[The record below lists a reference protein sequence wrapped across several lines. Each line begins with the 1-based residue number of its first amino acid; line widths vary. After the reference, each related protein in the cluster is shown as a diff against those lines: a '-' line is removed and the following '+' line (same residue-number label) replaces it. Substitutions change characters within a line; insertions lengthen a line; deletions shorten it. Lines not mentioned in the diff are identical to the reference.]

1 MPWWRN
7 WPVRKDD
14 ITSEL
19 PGVPR
24 RPGRPP
30 SGKAKDDSK
39 RSQDKRARLL
49 AEGKKQ
55 ISITLSLEVIDALKK
70 HIEFKDLTLGD
81 AVEKALRDRFLR
93 KR

>member
-1 MPWWRN
+1 MTAQKGDVFTAP
-7 WPVRKDD
+7 
-14 ITSEL
+14 L
-19 PGVPR
+19 PGVAKKL
-24 RPGRPP
+24 GRPAT
-30 SGKAKDDSK
+30 GKAMDNAARSK
-39 RSQDKRARLL
+39 AKREKLL

-55 ISITLSLEVIDALKK
+55 ISVTLSLEVIEALEK

>member
-1 MPWWRN
+1 MT
-7 WPVRKDD
+7 RKDD
-14 ITSEL
+14 VTGEL

-24 RPGRPP
+24 RQGRPP
-30 SGKAKDDSK
+30 TGKALDNAARSK
-39 RSQDKRARLL
+39 AKRERLE

-55 ISITLSLEVIDALKK
+55 VSVTISIEVLEAIRK

-81 AVEKALRDRFLR
+81 AFEKALRDRFLR

>member
-1 MPWWRN
+1 MTDVKTLP
-7 WPVRKDD
+7 
-14 ITSEL
+14 L
-19 PGVPR
+19 PGIKGKV
-24 RPGRPP
+24 GRPVTGR
-30 SGKAKDDSK
+30 SMDNAARSKAK
-39 RSQDKRARLL
+39 RERLL

-55 ISITLSLEVIDALKK
+55 ISVTLSLEVIDALER